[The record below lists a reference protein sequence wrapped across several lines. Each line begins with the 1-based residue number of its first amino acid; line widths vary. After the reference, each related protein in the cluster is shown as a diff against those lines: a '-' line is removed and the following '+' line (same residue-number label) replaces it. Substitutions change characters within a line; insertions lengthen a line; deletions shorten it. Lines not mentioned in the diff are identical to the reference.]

1 MVVEIVIMIIF
12 AASIY
17 CLLYIRHI
25 HHAFFQKGFEVVY
38 NKSQAVRVEEK
49 LHIHTSAEKNYSK
62 FNTAVSGF
70 TEINSFVLSITL

>member
-1 MVVEIVIMIIF
+1 MNYSVRVT
-12 AASIY
+12 IY
-17 CLLYIRHI
+17 EHM
-25 HHAFFQKGFEVVY
+25 HQVY